1 LVWIGRALAAPAL
14 IAQPGPGQPGPGQPL
29 TVDRIFKAGEFRGT
43 PMPTVRWMRDGHS
56 YIDIRPVSGGGS
68 DIIRTDVVT
77 GEVSVLAS
85 AADLNKFAIEDVA
98 LSPDE
103 SLLLLFHDSVRLWR
117 TNTRGTYHVF
127 DLKTRKLTP
136 LSSAPGLQ
144 MFAKFS
150 PDGRSVAFAR
160 DHDLWVVGL
169 GGGDEHRL
177 TTDGSADIINGTTDW
192 AYEEELH
199 LRDAFRWSP
208 DSRRIAY
215 WRFDQSR
222 IPVYPLLD
230 DSTLYPRVLPLRYPK
245 AGEPNSLV
253 KIGVVDVAT
262 AATTWLDVGGDTG
275 IYTGVYVAQMSWS
288 GTDSLQIERLP
299 RRQNQL
305 DVLMVP
311 VAGGATRTV
320 LTDRDSA
327 YVDVTEPVWVDH
339 GRQFLWLSD
348 RGGWRSV
355 YLYDRA
361 GKVVRQIT
369 ANGADVLSVVGVD
382 ETAGTVYVVAAAPD
396 PTQRQIYRY
405 RLRGGAGVRV
415 TTTRGTHAWNL
426 APGSRWAVDVHSTIA
441 DPQTATV
448 VALPDG
454 KPGRVLVDNAA
465 LARSIDSLGVR
476 APEFMQVPMPD
487 GSRLDAYRIV
497 PPAFDSTRHYPVLMY
512 VYGGPAA
519 PTVVDGWGGNRYLW
533 HQLLAQMGYVV
544 VSVDNRGA
552 AWRGRAFRKGTEL
565 RLGAIEARDQ
575 VDAAR
580 WLGQQ
585 AWADATRIGI
595 WGWSFGGYLTS
606 RAAEEGGSVFKAA
619 ISVAPVT
626 DWRLYD
632 SIYTE
637 RYMWIPS
644 ENAAGYDSTSVDRNV
659 AGLSATLLLVHGTGD
674 DNVHPQNSIQYAA
687 ALEAAGKPFYM
698 LLYPNRTHAISGGNS
713 QAHLFESL
721 TRFVREQL

>member
-1 LVWIGRALAAPAL
+1 VRTLLALALVSAPAL
-14 IAQPGPGQPGPGQPL
+14 FAQPSQL
-29 TVDRIFKAGEFRGT
+29 TVDRIFKTGEFQSAR
-43 PMPTVRWMRDGHS
+43 MPAIRWMRDGHS
-56 YIDIRPVSGGGS
+56 FVDVRPSAGGGS
-68 DIIRTDVVT
+68 DIVRTDAVT
-77 GEVSVLAS
+77 GAVEVLAS
-85 AADLNKFAIEDVA
+85 AGDLGKLVIEDVA

-103 SLLLLFHDSVRLWR
+103 TKLLLFHDSVRLWR

-127 DLKTRKLTP
+127 DLKTRTLTA
-136 LSSAPGLQ
+136 LSSSPGLQ

-150 PDGRSVAFAR
+150 PDGRQVAFAR
-160 DHDLWVVGL
+160 DHDLWVVTI
-169 GGGDEHRL
+169 GGGERRL

-208 DSRRIAY
+208 DSRQIAY
-215 WRFDQSR
+215 WRFDQSK

-230 DSTLYPRVLPLRYPK
+230 DSTLYPQVVPLKYPK
-245 AGEPNSLV
+245 AGEPNSSV
-253 KIGVVDVAT
+253 RVGVVDVGT
-262 AATTWLDVGGDTG
+262 ASTTWINVGGDTG
-275 IYTGVYVAQMSWS
+275 IYVAQMNWADPD
-288 GTDSLQIERLP
+288 TLQIERLP
-299 RRQNQL
+299 RRQNRL

-311 VAGGATRTV
+311 IAGDGVTRTV
-320 LTDRDSA
+320 LSERDSA
-327 YVDVTEPVWVDH
+327 YVDLTEPVWVDK

-348 RGGWRSV
+348 RSGWRAL
-355 YLYDRA
+355 YLYDRS
-361 GKVVRQIT
+361 GRVVRRVT
-369 ANGADVLSVVGVD
+369 ADGADVLSVAGVD
-382 ETAGTVYVVAAAPD
+382 EAAGTVYVVAAAPD
-396 PTQRQIYRY
+396 ATQRQVYRY
-405 RLRGGAGVRV
+405 SLRGGAGVRV
-415 TTTRGTHAWNL
+415 TASRGSHTL
-426 APGSRWAVDVHSTIA
+426 SIAPGAKWAVDIHSTIA
-441 DPQTATV
+441 DPPTATV
-448 VALPDG
+448 VALPSMTA
-454 KPGRVLVDNAA
+454 GRVLVDNAA
-465 LARSIDSLGVR
+465 LKRAIDSLAVR
-476 APEFMQVPMPD
+476 APEFLQVPMPD
-487 GSRLDAYRIV
+487 GARLDAYRIV
-497 PPAFDSTRHYPVLMY
+497 PAAFDSTRHYPVLMY
-512 VYGGPAA
+512 VYGGPAS
-519 PTVVDGWGGNRYLW
+519 PTVVDAWGGSRYLW
-533 HQLLAQMGYVV
+533 HLLLAQMGYVV

-565 RLGAIEARDQ
+565 RLGEIEARDQ

-585 AWADATRIGI
+585 SWADATRIGI

-606 RAAEEGGSVFKAA
+606 RAAEVGGSVFKAA

-637 RYMWIPS
+637 RFMWIPA
-644 ENAAGYDSTSVDRNV
+644 ENAAGYDSTSVTGHV
-659 AGLSATLLLVHGTGD
+659 AGLAATLLLVHGTGD

>member
-1 LVWIGRALAAPAL
+1 VRALLALAFYAPVL
-14 IAQPGPGQPGPGQPL
+14 FAQPSQL
-29 TVDRIFKAGEFRGT
+29 TVDRIFKTGEFQSAR
-43 PMPTVRWMRDGHS
+43 MPGIRWMRDGHS
-56 YIDIRPVSGGGS
+56 FIDVRPSAGGGS
-68 DIIRTDVVT
+68 DIVRTDVAT
-77 GEVSVLAS
+77 GAVEVLAS
-85 AADLNKFAIEDVA
+85 ASDVGKLGIEDVA

-103 SLLLLFHDSVRLWR
+103 TKLLLFHDSVRLWR

-127 DLKTRKLTP
+127 DLKTRTLTA
-136 LSSAPGLQ
+136 LSSSPGLQ

-150 PDGRSVAFAR
+150 PDGRQVAFAR
-160 DHDLWVVGL
+160 DHDLWVVTL
-169 GGGDEHRL
+169 GGSERRL
-177 TTDGSADIINGTTDW
+177 TSDGSADIMNGTTDW
-192 AYEEELH
+192 VYEEELR

-230 DSTLYPRVLPLRYPK
+230 DSTLYPRVLPLKYPK
-245 AGEPNSLV
+245 AGEPNSSV
-253 KIGVVDVAT
+253 RVGVVDVGT
-262 AATTWLDVGGDTG
+262 ASTAWLDVGGDTG
-275 IYTGVYVAQMSWS
+275 IYVARVDWV
-288 GTDSLQIERLP
+288 GPDTLQIERLP
-299 RRQNQL
+299 RRQDRL
-305 DVLMVP
+305 DVLMMP
-311 VAGGATRTV
+311 VASGGVTRTV

-327 YVDVTEPVWVDH
+327 YVDVTEPVWVDN

-348 RGGWRSV
+348 RSGWRAL

-361 GKVVRQIT
+361 GRVVRQIT
-369 ANGADVLSVVGVD
+369 PDGADVLSVAGVD
-382 ETAGTVYVVAAAPD
+382 EAAGTVYVVAAAPD
-396 PTQRQIYRY
+396 ATQRQVYRY
-405 RLRGGAGVRV
+405 SLRGRAGAGVRV
-415 TTTRGTHAWNL
+415 TASRGSHTL
-426 APGSRWAVDVHSTIA
+426 SIAPGAKWAVDVHSTIA
-441 DPQTATV
+441 DPPTATV
-448 VALPDG
+448 VSLPSMTA
-454 KPGRVLVDNAA
+454 GRVLVDNAA
-465 LARSIDSLGVR
+465 LKRSIDALAVR
-476 APEFMQVPMPD
+476 APEFLQVPMPD
-487 GSRLDAYRIV
+487 GARLDAYRIL
-497 PPAFDSTRHYPVLMY
+497 PTQFDSTRHYPVLMY
-512 VYGGPAA
+512 VYGGPAS
-519 PTVVDGWGGNRYLW
+519 PTVVDAWGGSRYLW
-533 HQLLAQMGYVV
+533 HLLLAQMGYVV

-552 AWRGRAFRKGTEL
+552 AWRGRAFRKETEL
-565 RLGAIEARDQ
+565 RLGEIEARDQ

-637 RYMWIPS
+637 RYMWIPA
-644 ENAAGYDSTSVDRNV
+644 ENAAGYDSTSVSGHV
-659 AGLSATLLLVHGTGD
+659 AGLRATLLLVHGTGD

>member
-1 LVWIGRALAAPAL
+1 VRTLVALALWTVAPAL
-14 IAQPGPGQPGPGQPL
+14 LAQRSFAQPSQL
-29 TVDRIFKAGEFRGT
+29 TVDRIFKTGDFRSA

-56 YIDIRPVSGGGS
+56 FVDIRPNTGGGS
-68 DIIRTDVVT
+68 DIVRTDVAT
-77 GEVSVLAS
+77 GEVEVLAT
-85 AADLNKFAIEDVA
+85 AAELGRLTIEDVE

-103 SLLLLFHDSVRLWR
+103 SRMLLFHDSVRLWR
-117 TNTRGTYHVF
+117 TNTRGIYHVF
-127 DLKTRKLTP
+127 DRAARRMMP
-136 LSSAPGLQ
+136 LSSSPGLQ

-150 PDGRSVAFAR
+150 PDGQSVAFGR
-160 DHDLWVVGL
+160 DHDLWVVSLTDGS
-169 GGGDEHRL
+169 EHRL
-177 TTDGSADIINGTTDW
+177 TNDGSADIINGTTDW
-192 AYEEELH
+192 VYEEELH

-230 DSTLYPRVLPLRYPK
+230 DSTLYPRVLSLRYPK
-245 AGEPNSLV
+245 AGEPNSSV
-253 KIGVVDVAT
+253 RIGVADVGT
-262 AATTWLDVGGDTG
+262 ASTRWLDVGGDTG
-275 IYTGVYVAQMSWS
+275 IYVARMDWS
-288 GTDSLQIERLP
+288 GGDSLQIERLP
-299 RRQNQL
+299 RRQDRL

-311 VAGGATRTV
+311 ASGGVTRTV
-320 LTDRDSA
+320 LSDRDSA
-327 YVDVTEPVWVDH
+327 YVDVTEPVWVDG

-348 RGGWRSV
+348 RGGWRSL
-355 YLYDRA
+355 YLYDRR
-361 GKVVRQIT
+361 GRVVRQIT
-369 ANGADVLSVVGVD
+369 PGGADVLAVAGVD
-382 ETAGTVYVVAAAPD
+382 SAAGTVYVIEAAPD
-396 PTQRQIYRY
+396 ATQRQVFRY
-405 RLRGGAGVRV
+405 RLKGGSGERV
-415 TTTRGTHAWNL
+415 TPARGSHAFNI
-426 APGSRWAVDVHSTIA
+426 APGAHWAIDVHSTIA
-441 DPQTATV
+441 DPPTATV
-448 VALPDG
+448 VALPG
-454 KPGRVLVDNAA
+454 MAAGRVLVDNAA
-465 LARSIDSLGVR
+465 LRRAIDSLGVR
-476 APEFMQVPMPD
+476 APEFMTVPTPD
-487 GSRLDAYRIV
+487 GARLDAYRIV
-497 PPAFDSTRHYPVLMY
+497 PPGFDSTRHYPVLMY

-519 PTVVDGWGGNRYLW
+519 PTVVDGWGGSRYLW
-533 HQLLAQMGYVV
+533 HQLLAEMGYVV

-580 WLGQQ
+580 WIGAQS
-585 AWADATRIGI
+585 WADATRIGI

-606 RAAEEGGSVFKAA
+606 RAAEVGGKVFKAA

-637 RYMWIPS
+637 RYMWVPS

-659 AGLSATLLLVHGTGD
+659 GGLSAILLLVHGTGD

-687 ALEAAGKPFYM
+687 ALEASGKAFYM